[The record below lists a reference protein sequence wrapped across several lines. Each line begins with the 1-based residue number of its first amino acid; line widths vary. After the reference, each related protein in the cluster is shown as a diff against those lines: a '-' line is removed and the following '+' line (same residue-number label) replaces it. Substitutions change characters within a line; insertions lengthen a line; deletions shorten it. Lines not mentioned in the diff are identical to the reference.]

1 MNRINGVAALPL
13 GKEEGLRK
21 TARQLEGVFVEQL
34 LKSMRST
41 VTHDGI
47 LDGGAGEE
55 LFTGMMDQH
64 VAGLMPSQWKHG
76 LASAIARELGP
87 VIPSNARD
95 LHVAGVKP

>member
-1 MNRINGVAALPL
+1 MNGITGVAGVPL
-13 GKEEGLRK
+13 SKEEGLRK

-55 LFTGMMDQH
+55 LFTGMLDQH
-64 VAGLMPSQWKHG
+64 VAELMPAQWKHG
-76 LASAIARELGP
+76 LASAIARELRP
-87 VIPSNARD
+87 ES
-95 LHVAGVKP
+95 KP